1 MKIDNK
7 VSELLRTEHVAGTR
21 GASTRPNVEPVAPV
35 TRTDRVRISE
45 AGRALAAAQEAAGAE
60 GGLSAERVAGL
71 RQRVQDGTYN
81 SPAVAD
87 RIARRLV
94 ESGDL

>member
-1 MKIDNK
+1 MKVDKI
-7 VSELLRTEHVAGTR
+7 SELLRMEQLS
-21 GASTRPNVEPVAPV
+21 GARSASSKPNVESVPPV

-45 AGRALAAAQEAAGAE
+45 AGRALAAQAAEGAE
-60 GGLSAERVAGL
+60 GTLSPERLAQL

-87 RIARRLV
+87 RIARRIL

>member
-7 VSELLRTEHVAGTR
+7 VSELLRTEQVAGTR
-21 GASTRPNVEPVAPV
+21 GASTRPTVEPVAPV

-45 AGRALAAAQEAAGAE
+45 AGRALAAQEAAGAE
-60 GGLSAERVAGL
+60 GGLSAERVSEL